1 MSNNW
6 EMVIGLEVHAQLKT
20 SSKLFSSSPNLFG
33 SEPNENVNFIDSGM
47 PGMLPVLNW
56 ACIEKAIK
64 TGFALNFTI
73 NKHSVFERKNYF
85 YPDLPQGYQISQF
98 EFPILSEGY
107 LEIDQPDGSAKKI
120 RIERAHL
127 EQDAGKSIHD
137 IDPKFSFIDLNR
149 VGTPLLEIVSYPD
162 LSSADDVVNYMSSL
176 RQTLMYIDVCD
187 GNMQE
192 GSLRADVNL
201 SVRKPGGELGTRCE
215 IKNLN
220 SFKFIRQAIEFEFQ
234 RQIKVLEAGGSVEQN
249 TMLFDTSTGETR
261 PMRSKEFSHDYRYFP
276 DPDLLP
282 VNLTDEQINQI
293 KPSMEELPQEKMTR
307 YTNEYKIDKD
317 ISKIIIAEKENT
329 VLFERMINESDVVPK
344 NIASWL
350 VGDIFAFIK
359 DKNADVLSL
368 LEFTKDITDLLKLIS
383 DDVISNKAGKEILPQ
398 VLEGK
403 GKPSELVKK
412 MGLEQVSDTSEL
424 EKIIDEALVGE
435 EENITKFKGGSD
447 RVLGYFVGKCLK
459 STKGKGNPKLI
470 NKILLEKLKK

>member
-1 MSNNW
+1 
-6 EMVIGLEVHAQLKT
+6 
-20 SSKLFSSSPNLFG
+20 
-33 SEPNENVNFIDSGM
+33 
-47 PGMLPVLNW
+47 
-56 ACIEKAIK
+56 
-64 TGFALNFTI
+64 
-73 NKHSVFERKNYF
+73 
-85 YPDLPQGYQISQF
+85 
-98 EFPILSEGY
+98 
-107 LEIDQPDGSAKKI
+107 
-120 RIERAHL
+120 
-127 EQDAGKSIHD
+127 
-137 IDPKFSFIDLNR
+137 
-149 VGTPLLEIVSYPD
+149 
-162 LSSADDVVNYMSSL
+162 
-176 RQTLMYIDVCD
+176 
-187 GNMQE
+187 
-192 GSLRADVNL
+192 
-201 SVRKPGGELGTRCE
+201 
-215 IKNLN
+215 
-220 SFKFIRQAIEFEFQ
+220 
-234 RQIKVLEAGGSVEQN
+234 
-249 TMLFDTSTGETR
+249 MLFDTSTGETR

-293 KPSMEELPQEKMTR
+293 KPSMEELPHEKMSR
-307 YTNEYKIDKD
+307 YINEYKIDKD

-329 VLFERMINESDVVPK
+329 VLFERMVNESDVAPK

-424 EKIIDEALVGE
+424 EKIIDEALIGE
-435 EENITKFKGGSD
+435 EENIAKFQGGSD

-470 NKILLEKLKK
+470 NKILLDKLKK